1 MITWQHFAEFLFYFL
16 TFVSKCTEPE
26 DSEVE
31 NNLCGI
37 TITLVAGGAVASEI
51 GREAEVFDGPRVP
64 SKAESLKALE
74 QNLLV

>member
-37 TITLVAGGAVASEI
+37 TITLVAGGA
-51 GREAEVFDGPRVP
+51 EVFGGPRVP
-64 SKAESLKALE
+64 IKAEFLKALE